1 MDSGGPGTPSAFGG
15 FGGDDDSSGGFSLLS
30 LSKTATAEKKSRIII
45 AASR

>member
-1 MDSGGPGTPSAFGG
+1 MDSGGPATPGA